1 MCGFVSYISLTGSPP
16 DRDVVTRMTQRIA
29 HRGPDD
35 VGYFYE
41 DCVAFGFRR
50 LAILDL
56 AASGHQPMISA
67 DGRCVIVFNGEIYN
81 YVELR
86 NELASLGHRFISS
99 GDTEVLL
106 AAYLQ
111 WGRDCLQRLNGMWS
125 FAIYDRLTRCVFG
138 ARDRFGVKPMY
149 VYRDGER
156 ILLASEIKSIRDS
169 GVITLPID
177 WATAATFL
185 VESRLDYS
193 ARTFY
198 VGVEA
203 VPAGTAFEVDR
214 DGLWTQWRH
223 WDLDVA
229 VRESD
234 VVRDPVEAFGTLFED
249 AVRLRL
255 RSDVPVGVLLS
266 GGLDSTSIIC
276 SMARQLNGATK
287 LGAYCYSSPDFDESD
302 LVAATVRQTS
312 ASVRQLDL
320 APLQFWD
327 SIAEHLFY
335 QDEPVHSFT
344 SVVGYRLMKL
354 ARDSGATV
362 LLNGQGADEY
372 LGGYPPYFGDYI
384 FELTMRLRWARA
396 WAVAREYCGAHGGA
410 PLSMVARG
418 LRRAAGQVLHRF
430 EAYRSLAASRRRA
443 VARSETWVSSDL
455 FDRWQQNI
463 EPEPASLDDVLR
475 KSMQQENLPLYL
487 RVEDRN
493 SMAHATEVR
502 LPFLDYRLVTLAF
515 GLGAEAKLR
524 DGVGKYVLRESM
536 RGRIPETVRARKSKY
551 GFPTPTER
559 WFREDLYAPM
569 RDLLA
574 SRFVRESGLWNVEAI
589 ELDLERHRRGEI
601 SVGSRLFDVAQF
613 SLWMNAQAEWTGRAS
628 TLS

>member
-1 MCGFVSYISLTGSPP
+1 MCGFVSYLSLNGSAP
-16 DRDVVTRMTQRIA
+16 DREVVARMTQRIA

-56 AASGHQPMISA
+56 AVSGHQPMISA

-86 NELASLGHRFISS
+86 NELASLGHRFVSS

-111 WGRDCLQRLNGMWS
+111 WGRDCLRRLNGMWS
-125 FAIYDRLTRCVFG
+125 FAIYDRSTRRLFG

-149 VYRDGER
+149 VYRDAER
-156 ILLASEIKSIRDS
+156 IVLASEIKSIRDS

-177 WATAATFL
+177 WTSAATFL
-185 VESRLDYS
+185 VESRLDFS
-193 ARTFY
+193 TKTFY
-198 VGVEA
+198 RGVEA

-214 DGLWTQWRH
+214 DGRWTQWRY

-229 VRESD
+229 VRASD
-234 VVRDPVEAFGTLFED
+234 VPEDPIAAFGALFED
-249 AVRLRL
+249 AIRLRL

-276 SMARQLNGATK
+276 SMARQLNGATE

-302 LVAATVRQTS
+302 QVAATVRQTS
-312 ASVRQLDL
+312 ADVRQLDL
-320 APLQFWD
+320 TPLQFWD
-327 SIAEHLFY
+327 CIPEHLFY
-335 QDEPVHSFT
+335 QDEPVHSFS

-354 ARDSGATV
+354 ARESGVTV

-372 LGGYPPYFGDYI
+372 LGGYPAYFGDYV
-384 FELTMRLRWARA
+384 FELTMRLRLVRA
-396 WAVAREYCGAHGGA
+396 WAVAHEYCGVNGGT
-410 PLSMVARG
+410 PVRMIARA
-418 LRRAAGQVLHRF
+418 LRRVVGHMLHRF
-430 EAYRSLAASRRRA
+430 EAYRSLSASRRRA
-443 VARSETWVSSDL
+443 VGKSETWISSDL
-455 FDRWQQNI
+455 FDRWQQNL
-463 EPEPASLDDVLR
+463 EPEPTSLDDSLR
-475 KSMQQENLPLYL
+475 RSMQQQNLPLYL

-493 SMAHATEVR
+493 SMAHAAEVR

-515 GLGAEAKLR
+515 GLGVEAKLR

-536 RGRIPETVRARKSKY
+536 RGRIPEIVRARKSKY

-574 SRFVRESGLWNVEAI
+574 SRVVRESGLWNLAAI
-589 ELDLERHRRGEI
+589 ERDLERHRRGEI
-601 SVGSRLFDVAQF
+601 SVGGRLFDVAQF
-613 SLWMNAQAEWTGRAS
+613 SMWMNAQAEWTGRPS